1 MLDLFKK
8 NNLAI
13 ICSFLLIILLSQ
25 TNFMEF
31 FFGNLFGACLLVI
44 FILYIGYNNK
54 VIGVV
59 CALIALII
67 FSCFYNN
74 KETFQ
79 SKVSHKN
86 KKPEINNNFEMLND
100 EILSDDVIEKDTIDV
115 EDKSSNSNSPTIKSD
130 MYNNTEGFDVIGK
143 ESVLLKGKRSNVL
156 PLTKSE
162 AAGNIDPY
170 EQNDLYTNY

>member
-1 MLDLFKK
+1 
-8 NNLAI
+8 
-13 ICSFLLIILLSQ
+13 
-25 TNFMEF
+25 MEF

-100 EILSDDVIEKDTIDV
+100 EILSDELVEKDSVNV
-115 EDKSSNSNSPTIKSD
+115 EDASPNSNTQTLNSD

-162 AAGNIDPY
+162 QAGNIEPY